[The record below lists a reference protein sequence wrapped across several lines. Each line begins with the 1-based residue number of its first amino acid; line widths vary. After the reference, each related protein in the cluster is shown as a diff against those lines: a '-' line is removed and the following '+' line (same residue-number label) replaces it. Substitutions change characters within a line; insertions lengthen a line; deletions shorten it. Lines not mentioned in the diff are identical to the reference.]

1 MRMAS
6 RFLERLEQGP
16 IVVGDGGMGA
26 LISAA
31 VPRLRCPEEANLR
44 APEAVV
50 SLHVSFINAGADLI
64 ETNSFGANR
73 RKLAGHFLEDQLEEI
88 NSTAVKLA
96 RQARETTGKDVF
108 VAGSIGPL
116 GQAATARVRKEL
128 FAEQASVLEGRG
140 ADLFMVETFYDLEEV
155 ADAVEAV
162 RSVSSLPIVALMTFA
177 PMVVNAYKG
186 LSSVDRHA
194 LDLMDSLASSH
205 WQIFL
210 KLRLPSSLPYVFG
223 ALKVGITLAL
233 IGAVVSEFFNA
244 QRGLGITLSNNIQ
257 VARMP
262 LAWSAIV
269 AAAILGLILYGL
281 VSLAERAAIPWHVS
295 FRRSR

>member
-1 MRMAS
+1 MSDHLQRWLLPALIFVGLLALWQAGLVHAALGLHDFQLPYPLQIAEALAS
-6 RFLERLEQGP
+6 RWDILLY
-16 IVVGDGGMGA
+16 DA
-26 LISAA
+26 L
-31 VPRLRCPEEANLR
+31 VYTGF
-44 APEAVV
+44 EAVV
-50 SLHVSFINAGADLI
+50 GLLIGATAGFLCAWLFVAVPVLRAGA
-64 ETNSFGANR
+64 
-73 RKLAGHFLEDQLEEI
+73 
-88 NSTAVKLA
+88 
-96 RQARETTGKDVF
+96 
-108 VAGSIGPL
+108 
-116 GQAATARVRKEL
+116 
-128 FAEQASVLEGRG
+128 
-140 ADLFMVETFYDLEEV
+140 
-155 ADAVEAV
+155 
-162 RSVSSLPIVALMTFA
+162 LPIAAALNSMPIVAVAPIAVLWLGFGQPSKIAVVALMTFA

-194 LDLMDSLASSH
+194 LELMDSFASSH
-205 WQIFL
+205 WQVFL

-269 AAAILGLILYGL
+269 AAALLGLILYGL

>member
-1 MRMAS
+1 
-6 RFLERLEQGP
+6 
-16 IVVGDGGMGA
+16 V
-26 LISAA
+26 
-31 VPRLRCPEEANLR
+31 
-44 APEAVV
+44 
-50 SLHVSFINAGADLI
+50 
-64 ETNSFGANR
+64 
-73 RKLAGHFLEDQLEEI
+73 
-88 NSTAVKLA
+88 
-96 RQARETTGKDVF
+96 
-108 VAGSIGPL
+108 
-116 GQAATARVRKEL
+116 
-128 FAEQASVLEGRG
+128 
-140 ADLFMVETFYDLEEV
+140 
-155 ADAVEAV
+155 
-162 RSVSSLPIVALMTFA
+162 VALMTFA

-194 LDLMDSLASSH
+194 LDLMDSFASSH

-269 AAAILGLILYGL
+269 MAAILGLALYGL